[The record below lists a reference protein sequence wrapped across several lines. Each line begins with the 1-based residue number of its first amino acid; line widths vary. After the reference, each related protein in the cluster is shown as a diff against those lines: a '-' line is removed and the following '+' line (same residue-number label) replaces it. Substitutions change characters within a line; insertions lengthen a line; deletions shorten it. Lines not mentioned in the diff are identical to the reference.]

1 MDYDLP
7 DNSTNKAQA
16 TKVINKYGNNRDVDK
31 GTPPGYGSRNI
42 DGSVVDRF
50 VDQGFLSIQKKAL

>member
-7 DNSTNKAQA
+7 DNSTNKAPSY
-16 TKVINKYGNNRDVDK
+16 KGNKYGNNRDVDK

>member
-1 MDYDLP
+1 VVYDLP
-7 DNSTNKAQA
+7 DNSAA
-16 TKVINKYGNNRDVDK
+16 KVINKYGNNRDVDK
-31 GTPPGYGSRNI
+31 GTPLGYGSRNI